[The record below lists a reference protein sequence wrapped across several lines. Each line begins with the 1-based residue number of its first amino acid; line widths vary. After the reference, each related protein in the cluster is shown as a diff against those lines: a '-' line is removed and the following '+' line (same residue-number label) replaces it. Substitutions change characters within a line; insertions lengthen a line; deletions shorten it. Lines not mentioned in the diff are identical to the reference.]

1 MTEAQQTILEVNDL
15 SISFRSG
22 TEDLQVVK
30 GLEFDVRRGETLAIL
45 GESGSGK
52 SVSASAIMGILDC
65 PPGHIDS
72 GEVILDTVDLLK
84 LEPAARR
91 EIMGSKIA
99 MIFQDTLSHLN
110 PVYSVGWQIA
120 ESFRTHKGMNRRD
133 AMNRAVELLQ
143 EVRIPDAKARAA
155 SYPHQFSGGQR
166 QRIMIAMA
174 LALEP
179 SLLIADEP
187 TTALDV
193 TVQAQILDLLIEL
206 RNSHQMGLIL
216 ITHDLGVAAEVAD
229 RVVVMKNGEIVE
241 TGSVH
246 QLFSDP
252 QHSYT
257 KQLLAAIPG
266 KGDFPATATEEQQQT
281 PQPILQVRNLS
292 KRFVE
297 ERKLFS
303 KTTGAGVLACDNIEF
318 DLHPGETLGIVGE
331 SGSGKTTLA
340 NILLCLTEPDSGTA
354 LFDGENIFDLSD
366 ENLKNFRRRFQVVFQ
381 DPFASLNPTMNVFQI
396 VSEPWLIHKD
406 VLAPD
411 RHRARVSELLV
422 NVGLLPEHADRH
434 PHEFSGGQRQRIAI
448 ARALALEPDVIVCDE
463 AVSALDV
470 SIQAQIIRLLADLR
484 DSLDLSYLFIAHDL
498 PVVRELADRIIV
510 MKAGRIVEQ
519 GSVQQIFENPQ
530 EPYTIDLLAA
540 NPIADPS
547 RMQERRLRRGVETR
561 ADN

>member
-422 NVGLLPEHADRH
+422 NVGLLPDHADRH